1 MVNTFFAKKD
11 YERGQGVEPFPFYY
25 PSPASSDP
33 RDADERGITLP
44 KSDAGRSDNKR
55 VQADPAFDRNG
66 RIGGITMDK
75 KDKTKITNSEKLIR
89 LDKQIKKLA
98 ILAIILGV
106 LVVIFVY
113 LNYYSAPIIYV
124 ELVLYVFILLV
135 FWLALITIYK
145 IGKESV

>member
-1 MVNTFFAKKD
+1 MN
-11 YERGQGVEPFPFYY
+11 
-25 PSPASSDP
+25 
-33 RDADERGITLP
+33 
-44 KSDAGRSDNKR
+44 
-55 VQADPAFDRNG
+55 
-66 RIGGITMDK
+66 K

-113 LNYYSAPIIYV
+113 LNYYSTPIMYV

-135 FWLALITIYK
+135 FWLALISIYK

>member
-1 MVNTFFAKKD
+1 
-11 YERGQGVEPFPFYY
+11 
-25 PSPASSDP
+25 
-33 RDADERGITLP
+33 
-44 KSDAGRSDNKR
+44 
-55 VQADPAFDRNG
+55 
-66 RIGGITMDK
+66 MDK